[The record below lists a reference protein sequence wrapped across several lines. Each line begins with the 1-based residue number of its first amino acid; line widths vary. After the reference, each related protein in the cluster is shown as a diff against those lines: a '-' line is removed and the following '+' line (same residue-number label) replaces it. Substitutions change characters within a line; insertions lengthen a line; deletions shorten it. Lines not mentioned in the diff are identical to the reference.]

1 MPDDESQ
8 SQGLPKVDAAGSTIN
23 QEAALQSSGEASA
36 SALQTPT
43 LTPEPAPAGP
53 SMTPSQNENV
63 EAGTST
69 ISSSS
74 VVFAPMFEDRGLLLD
89 RARAFLT
96 SPQIRHEE
104 PAAKRRFLA
113 EKGLNEVEIEGLM
126 RELVRSTA
134 FLLC

>member
-8 SQGLPKVDAAGSTIN
+8 SQGAPKVDAASPTIT

-53 SMTPSQNENV
+53 SMTQNENV
-63 EAGTST
+63 EAVTST
-69 ISSSS
+69 SSSSS
-74 VVFAPMFEDRGLLLD
+74 VAPAPMFEDRGLLLD

-126 RELVRSTA
+126 RELVRSTV
-134 FLLC
+134 FLIY

>member
-8 SQGLPKVDAAGSTIN
+8 SQGVTKVDAAGPTIS
-23 QEAALQSSGEASA
+23 QEAALQSSKEASA

-53 SMTPSQNENV
+53 SMTGNENV

-69 ISSSS
+69 SSSSS
-74 VVFAPMFEDRGLLLD
+74 VVSAPVFEDRGLLLD

-126 RELVRSTA
+126 RELVRSTV
-134 FLLC
+134 FLMY

>member
-8 SQGLPKVDAAGSTIN
+8 SQGLPKVDAAGPTIN

-53 SMTPSQNENV
+53 SMTGNENV

-69 ISSSS
+69 SSSSS
-74 VVFAPMFEDRGLLLD
+74 VVPVPMFEDRGLLLD

-126 RELVRSTA
+126 RELVRSTV
-134 FLLC
+134 FLIY